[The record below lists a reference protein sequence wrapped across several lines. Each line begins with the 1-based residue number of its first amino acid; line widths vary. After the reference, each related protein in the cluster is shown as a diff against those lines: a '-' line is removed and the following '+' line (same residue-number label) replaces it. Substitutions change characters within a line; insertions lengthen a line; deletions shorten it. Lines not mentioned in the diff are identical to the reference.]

1 MTRTEFR
8 KQLFRL
14 RTYIALALM
23 AGIPTLLTIAF
34 KFGSGPSNDRER
46 SFFSLAKSSGLN
58 VPLAALSAM
67 SVFLIPIVVLMFAGS
82 AVAEEANWGSLRYLL
97 IRPVSRSRL
106 LVSKLTVAATLG
118 CVAILIVVVTGTLEG
133 VAVFGWHPV
142 TSPTAGVFQPG
153 EALGRIALATAYVI
167 WSMSGIVAFSF
178 LLSTM
183 TTSSMGAVSGAMGVA
198 IVSQILEAIQ
208 PLQNLR
214 SFLPTHYWHAWES
227 LFVSPTNTDHLVRGV
242 LLQAPY
248 VVVFLGL
255 AWWWFR
261 RKDIMT

>member
-1 MTRTEFR
+1 VIHAEFQ

-14 RTYIALALM
+14 RTYIALGLM
-23 AGIPTLLTIAF
+23 AGIPTLLTLAF
-34 KFGSGPSNDRER
+34 KFGGHPGNDRER
-46 SFFSLAKSSGLN
+46 SFFSVATSSGLN

-67 SVFLIPIVVLMFAGS
+67 SVFLIPIVVLIFAGS
-82 AVAEEANWGSLRYLL
+82 SVAEEANWGSLRYLL

-106 LVSKLTVAATLG
+106 LASKLTVAATLG
-118 CVAILIVVVTGTLEG
+118 VAAILIVVTVGTLEG
-133 VAVFGWHPV
+133 IVAFGWHPV
-142 TSPTAGVFQPG
+142 TSPTFGIFQPG
-153 EALGRIALATAYVI
+153 DALGRIALATLYVI
-167 WSMSGIVAFSF
+167 WSMSGIVAFGF

-208 PLQNLR
+208 PLKNLR

-227 LFVSPTNTDHLVRGV
+227 LFANPTNTDHLIRGV

-248 VVVFLGL
+248 VIVLLGL
-255 AWWWFR
+255 AWWWFQ